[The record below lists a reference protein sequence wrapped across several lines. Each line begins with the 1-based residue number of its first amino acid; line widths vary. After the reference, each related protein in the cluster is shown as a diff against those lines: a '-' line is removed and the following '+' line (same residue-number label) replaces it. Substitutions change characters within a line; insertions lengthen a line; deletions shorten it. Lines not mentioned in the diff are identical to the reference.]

1 MSKSISAVII
11 THNEERNIERC
22 IRSLQGVADEIIVLD
37 SNSNDRTEEICKNL
51 NVTFIKRDWE
61 GYSASKNYANEQA
74 SGAYI
79 LSIDA
84 DEEVSEELKRSI
96 LDEKKKGLNGVYEV
110 NRLTNY
116 CGKWIYHSGWY
127 PDLKIRL
134 FPKEGSQWEGALVH
148 EELTYRS
155 GLKLTKLQ
163 GHLNHYSYVSY
174 EQHRSRA
181 DHYSRLTARKY
192 AEQGKK
198 AGILAPFLSGAA
210 RFISMYFLK
219 KGILDGY
226 MGFKI
231 AVISAQSNVYK
242 YKELR
247 RINREGN
254 KAQ

>member
-22 IRSLQGVADEIIVLD
+22 IRSLQDVADEIIVLD
-37 SNSNDRTEEICKNL
+37 SNSTDSTEEICIAL
-51 NVTFIKRDWE
+51 NVIFIKREWQ

-74 SGAYI
+74 TGSYI
-79 LSIDA
+79 FSIDA
-84 DEEVSEELKRSI
+84 DEEVSEELKGSI
-96 LDEKKKGLNGVYEV
+96 LNEKEKGLDGVYEL

-134 FPKEGSQWEGALVH
+134 FPKEGSKWEGELVH
-148 EELTYRS
+148 EELTFKP
-155 GLKLTKLQ
+155 GLKVTRLQ

-198 AGILAPFLSGAA
+198 AGVLAPFLSGAA
-210 RFISMYFLK
+210 RFISMYLLK

-231 AVISAQSNVYK
+231 AAISAQSNVYK